1 MTRQCE
7 MGQGEGKRMEMRGE
21 ERRREGG
28 DRVKVEMGIRKKR
41 GKEEKGEKVKKENN
55 REMIVLLRMVEMER
69 VEMERAKR

>member
-1 MTRQCE
+1 